1 MIDKAYFITD
11 EIQNSNINEK
21 LIKIK
26 NKIINDP
33 DLKKIIDNFKNAK
46 ELYEKYKIKDDFIE
60 AKKKL
65 LENEILKEY
74 VDIQNKINMLSI
86 KINNRIKQ
94 ITDGVTNK
102 K

>member
-1 MIDKAYFITD
+1 MIDKAYVITD
-11 EIQNSNINEK
+11 ELQKSSINEK
-21 LIKIK
+21 LIEIK
-26 NKIINDP
+26 NKIKNDP
-33 DLKKIIDNFKNAK
+33 DLKKIIDNFNNAK
-46 ELYEKYKIKDDFIE
+46 ELYEKYKIKEDFIE

-74 VDIQNKINMLSI
+74 IDIQNKINMLSI

-102 K
+102 R